1 VFRWGYVNT
10 EKCSI
15 FLGSFKCTGLGVR
28 FYICKAWGLISDMV
42 PLTWSSV
49 CNTDLP
55 TDWVKITRPLLATRW
70 STQCNNWSL
79 VVKLYSPKPI
89 YTWFKTIMKNWI
101 LCSMPWL
108 AKKKNVFRVY
118 NTNCSVLYCFMCI
131 QSAAETHVAANPFIH
146 CTAISLLWPRY
157 YGVNRSSICHFLIW
171 RTPLTLQVKG
181 TSNICRQNKWFT
193 MLMLIS
199 GFSSIKQLEVFLLPP
214 G

>member
-108 AKKKNVFRVY
+108 AKKKSFPSIKHKLFCVVLLY
-118 NTNCSVLYCFMCI
+118 VHSICSRNPCCSQPIHTLYSHFIIMATLLWCEQKLNLSF
-131 QSAAETHVAANPFIH
+131 SYLKNPFN
-146 CTAISLLWPRY
+146 TLGKRY
-157 YGVNRSSICHFLIW
+157 
-171 RTPLTLQVKG
+171 Q
-181 TSNICRQNKWFT
+181 
-193 MLMLIS
+193 
-199 GFSSIKQLEVFLLPP
+199 
-214 G
+214 